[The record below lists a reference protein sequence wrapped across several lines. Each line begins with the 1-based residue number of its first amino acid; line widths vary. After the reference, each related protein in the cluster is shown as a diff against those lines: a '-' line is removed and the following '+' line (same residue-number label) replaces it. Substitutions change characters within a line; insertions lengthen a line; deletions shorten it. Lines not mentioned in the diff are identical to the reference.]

1 MGVPVGGGVDDD
13 LDALAGAVVVFALVV
28 GSAILGAQIDGR
40 LAGRTTGTDLLELAS
55 VIA

>member
-40 LAGRTTGTDLLELAS
+40 LAGRTTGADLLELAS